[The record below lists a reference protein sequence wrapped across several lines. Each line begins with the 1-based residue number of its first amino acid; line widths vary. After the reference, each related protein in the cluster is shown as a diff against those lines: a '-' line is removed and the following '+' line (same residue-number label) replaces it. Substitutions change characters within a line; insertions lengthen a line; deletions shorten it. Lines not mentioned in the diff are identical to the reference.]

1 MAKVAFTANIQRHV
15 ACPSTEV
22 PGATL
27 REVLDNVFAGNPR
40 ARAYV
45 LDDQAGVRRHM
56 AIFIDGALIRDRDP
70 IAGRDERLLQIAADA
85 VEHLELEPVV

>member
-1 MAKVAFTANIQRHV
+1 MPLVRFTANIQRHV

-56 AIFIDGALIRDRDP
+56 AIFIDGALIKDRD
-70 IAGRDERLLQIAADA
+70 
-85 VEHLELEPVV
+85 HLSDPVRPDSRVDVYQSLTGG